1 MVTNGSRAEVGQVL
15 VLADYITTAKRSM
28 HISTGRPAT
37 LATRGMVT
45 SPHAL
50 ASAAGVDVLRAGG
63 SAVDAA
69 IATSAVLAVVYPH
82 MTSIGGDAFWLIH
95 EGRTGAI
102 RYLNGGGKAAAGASI
117 AELTAR
123 GIDEIALRGIVPA
136 TLTVPGALA
145 SWAEAHSAYGRIPL
159 ARSLDTAIGYAQ
171 DGFAVTE
178 RVAGWIADT
187 RADLQQSPEAA
198 AVFMPGGVPP
208 RAGAR
213 IANPNLARTLRAF
226 AQAGWSGFYEGEVA
240 DEFARYAAD
249 HGGFFQASDFK
260 AQRATWGVPLSSRYR
275 GVEIFNTPPPTQGF
289 TVLQMLNIL
298 APFELHRRDFL
309 GPDHLHLLVQAKQ
322 LAYYDRDRA
331 LADPAFAPVP
341 IERFL
346 SPDYAAARAQV
357 IDLKRALP
365 WDQVPSFG
373 SLAGDTVYI
382 AVVDAQGNAVSLIQS
397 LYGVFGSCMMAGT
410 TGVMLQNR
418 SAYFSL
424 DPAHPNRLEP
434 GKIPLH
440 TLIASMAKREG
451 KLWCVLGCM
460 GADGQPQ
467 IQLQAY
473 VGLIDFSLGIQ
484 DVLEMP
490 RFLSGRFA
498 LGESRDT
505 LHMEARFPAATI
517 DELARRG
524 HVVNRWGDWNELA
537 GHAHGITIDP
547 DNAVLAGGCDPR
559 SDGAAVGW

>member
-1 MVTNGSRAEVGQVL
+1 
-15 VLADYITTAKRSM
+15 
-28 HISTGRPAT
+28 
-37 LATRGMVT
+37 MVT

-63 SAVDAA
+63 SAIDAA
-69 IATSAVLAVVYPH
+69 IAASAVLAVVYPH

-95 EGRTGAI
+95 DAKTGAI

-117 AELTAR
+117 AAFATR
-123 GIDEIALRGIVPA
+123 GLNEVPFRGIVPA

-145 SWAEAHSAYGRIPL
+145 SWAEAHAAYGRVPL
-159 ARSLDTAIGYAQ
+159 ARCLDSAIGYAR

-178 RVAGWIADT
+178 RLAGWIDAT
-187 RADLQQSPEAA
+187 RAELAQSPEAA
-198 AVFMPGGVPP
+198 AVFLPGGAAP
-208 RAGAR
+208 RAGTR
-213 IANPNLARTLRAF
+213 IANPNLARTLSAF
-226 AQAGWSGFYEGEVA
+226 AQGGWSGFYEGEVA
-240 DEFARYAAD
+240 NAFARYAAS
-249 HGGFFQASDFK
+249 HGGFFDAADFK
-260 AQRATWGVPLSSRYR
+260 AQRATWGEPISTRYR
-275 GVEIFNTPPPTQGF
+275 GVDIVNTPPPTQGF
-289 TVLQMLNIL
+289 TVLEMLNIL
-298 APFELHRRDFL
+298 APFELHRREFL
-309 GPDHLHLLVQAKQ
+309 GPDHLHLLVQVKQ
-322 LAYYDRDRA
+322 LAYFDRDRA
-331 LADPAFAPVP
+331 LADPAFAPMP
-341 IERFL
+341 LEEFL
-346 SPDYAAARAQV
+346 SPAYAAARAKV

-365 WDQVPSFG
+365 WDEVPSYG
-373 SLAGDTVYI
+373 SLSGDTVYI

-397 LYGVFGSCMMAGT
+397 LYGAFGSGMMAGT

-418 SAYFSL
+418 GAYFSL

-440 TLIASMAKREG
+440 TLIASMAKRDG

-473 VGLIDFSLGIQ
+473 VGMLDFGLGIQ
-484 DVLEMP
+484 EVLEMP

-517 DELARRG
+517 TELARRG
-524 HVVNRWGDWNELA
+524 HAINRWGDWHELA
-537 GHAHGITIDP
+537 GHAHGITIAA
-547 DNAVLAGGCDPR
+547 DNAVLSGGSDPR